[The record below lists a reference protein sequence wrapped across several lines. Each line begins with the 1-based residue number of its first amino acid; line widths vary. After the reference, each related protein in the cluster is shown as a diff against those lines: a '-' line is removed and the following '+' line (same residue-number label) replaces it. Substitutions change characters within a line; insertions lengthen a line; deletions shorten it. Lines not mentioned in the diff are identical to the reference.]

1 MNFPFFFGWNQV
13 QFQYFFFRW
22 LPNPIIWIIVSQKVV
37 CRCLLSHF
45 CFFFSSPLASLV
57 HTHTHISL
65 KTFTRHWLCFVI
77 SPVVISSLGEINW
90 SSSLEKKKK
99 EGTLFSMCE
108 CAPCCC
114 YPLHILFIIFFFF
127 FLVCV
132 FFSFQKNKKK
142 LAKIQ
147 HTLELDY
154 IVLMIWS
161 ESHLRLAFN
170 PIPVN
175 LHNI

>member
-90 SSSLEKKKK
+90 SSSLEKKK
-99 EGTLFSMCE
+99 GGNFIFNVWVCTLLLLSSSYFI
-108 CAPCCC
+108 
-114 YPLHILFIIFFFF
+114 YHIFFF

-175 LHNI
+175 LQNI

>member
-1 MNFPFFFGWNQV
+1 MNFPFFFWLKPSAV
-13 QFQYFFFRW
+13 SIFFFRW

-90 SSSLEKKKK
+90 SSSLEKKK

-127 FLVCV
+127 FWCV
-132 FFSFQKNKKK
+132 YFSHSKKIRKNLQKYN
-142 LAKIQ
+142 
-147 HTLELDY
+147 TL
-154 IVLMIWS
+154 WS
-161 ESHLRLAFN
+161 WTTLFWWFGQKATWDLRSTQSL
-170 PIPVN
+170 
-175 LHNI
+175 

>member
-45 CFFFSSPLASLV
+45 CFFFPLLW
-57 HTHTHISL
+57 HLWYTHTHISL

-90 SSSLEKKKK
+90 SSSLEKKK
-99 EGTLFSMCE
+99 GGNFIFNVWVCTLLLLSSS
-108 CAPCCC
+108 
-114 YPLHILFIIFFFF
+114 YFIYHIFFFF
-127 FLVCV
+127 FGVCI
-132 FFSFQKNKKK
+132 FLIPKKIRKNLQKYN
-142 LAKIQ
+142 
-147 HTLELDY
+147 TL
-154 IVLMIWS
+154 WS
-161 ESHLRLAFN
+161 WTTLFWWFGQKATWDLRSTQSL
-170 PIPVN
+170 
-175 LHNI
+175 